1 MLHRE
6 TVSPSTLDL
15 LVALCAHPMLANF
28 ALAGGTSL
36 ALRFGHRTSID
47 LDFFTAEPFDNEA
60 LVDSLKKN
68 FPFEERRRG
77 TTGVGAIVDGVI
89 VDFVKYRYQ
98 VVHPPEIV
106 EDIRLM
112 SLPDVIAMKLS

>member
-15 LVALCAHPMLANF
+15 LVALCAHAALANF
-28 ALAGGTSL
+28 ALAGATSL

-47 LDFFTAEPFDNEA
+47 LDFFTIDPFDNEELIA
-60 LVDSLKKN
+60 SLKQD
-68 FPFEERRRG
+68 FAFDDRRRG
-77 TTGVGAIVDGVI
+77 PTGVGAIVEGVK

-98 VVHPPEIV
+98 VVHPPETV

-112 SLPDVIAMKLS
+112 S